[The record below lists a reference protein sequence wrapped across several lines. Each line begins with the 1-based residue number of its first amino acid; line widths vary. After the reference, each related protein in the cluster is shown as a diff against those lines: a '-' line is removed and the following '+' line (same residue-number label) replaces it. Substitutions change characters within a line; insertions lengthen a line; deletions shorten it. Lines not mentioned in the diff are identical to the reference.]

1 LLAEPE
7 ALLFRRVAVF
17 AGGYTLQAIEQ
28 VCNADHGLGT
38 EATDV
43 VDLVTSLVEKSL
55 LALDSDANDEPR
67 YSMLETIREYAQEKL
82 EESGEIEA
90 NRQQYVGYFLRLVEQ
105 AEPELRGPNQNV
117 WLERLQRDHRNL
129 CAALEGITET
139 GQTELLLKVAPTLGQ
154 FWTRCGHWALGR
166 EQLEALLAEPR
177 VLWQPSDKAR
187 TLYPLAYMA
196 YLQGDYPYALACL
209 EESLSLFRQEAD
221 GAGIAD
227 SLNLMGFVISMQGD
241 KERARRLHA
250 EGLDVAR
257 AAEYRLGVP
266 FALYGIALI
275 DIHAGNTASAH
286 ALTQESYI
294 ESRKIGD
301 LLGIAYSLYS
311 MGLADWLE
319 GNYSEAREHCQES
332 LRIHRQI
339 QDKRGMALSLQVLGH
354 ISGQEG
360 DVDDVNTRDRY
371 LKESLS
377 LLSKVGLRRY
387 VPGTLAGLA
396 MVALEQGDLAA
407 AARLLGAADS
417 SAKAAGAH
425 VVPGQ
430 QPMQEAAIRRLLRTR
445 DKAQMAEAW
454 AEGEALSF
462 QEVVALALDRPRPR
476 I

>member
-1 LLAEPE
+1 
-7 ALLFRRVAVF
+7 
-17 AGGYTLQAIEQ
+17 
-28 VCNADHGLGT
+28 
-38 EATDV
+38 
-43 VDLVTSLVEKSL
+43 
-55 LALDSDANDEPR
+55 
-67 YSMLETIREYAQEKL
+67 
-82 EESGEIEA
+82 
-90 NRQQYVGYFLRLVEQ
+90 
-105 AEPELRGPNQNV
+105 
-117 WLERLQRDHRNL
+117 
-129 CAALEGITET
+129 
-139 GQTELLLKVAPTLGQ
+139 
-154 FWTRCGHWALGR
+154 
-166 EQLEALLAEPR
+166 
-177 VLWQPSDKAR
+177 
-187 TLYPLAYMA
+187 
-196 YLQGDYPYALACL
+196 
-209 EESLSLFRQEAD
+209 
-221 GAGIAD
+221 
-227 SLNLMGFVISMQGD
+227 
-241 KERARRLHA
+241 
-250 EGLDVAR
+250 
-257 AAEYRLGVP
+257 
-266 FALYGIALI
+266 
-275 DIHAGNTASAH
+275 
-286 ALTQESYI
+286 
-294 ESRKIGD
+294 
-301 LLGIAYSLYS
+301 